1 MIRISGVIM
10 SQNKH
15 IHIALQDIYGIGKTL
30 SVDICKKVNIDKA
43 TKVINIENET
53 IVKIQNVVN
62 SYKIEGFLRRDISMN
77 IKRLVDIKC
86 YRGKR
91 HRSGLP
97 CRGQRTKT
105 NAKTRKKNKYN
116 KLIGKKN

>member
-1 MIRISGVIM
+1 MIRIAGVIM
-10 SQNKH
+10 SQHKH
-15 IHIALQDIYGIGKTL
+15 IYITLQNIYGIGKNRAIEICNKL
-30 SVDICKKVNIDKA
+30 NISISSKIEDIDNKTITEIQKLVN
-43 TKVINIENET
+43 T
-53 IVKIQNVVN
+53 
-62 SYKIEGFLRRDISMN
+62 YKIEGELRREVSMN
-77 IKRLVDIKC
+77 IKRLVDIKS

>member
-1 MIRISGVIM
+1 MIRTAGVIM
-10 SQNKH
+10 PQHKH
-15 IHIALQDIYGIGKTL
+15 IYIALQDIYGIGKKR
-30 SVDICKKVNIDKA
+30 SIDICKKLNIQISI
-43 TKVINIENET
+43 KVKNLENKDIT
-53 IVKIQNVVN
+53 DIQNMVN
-62 SYKIEGFLRRDISMN
+62 TYKIEGELRREISMN
-77 IKRLVDIKC
+77 IKRLIDIKC

-116 KLIGKKN
+116 KLIGKKS

>member
-1 MIRISGVIM
+1 MGIRIAGVIM
-10 SQNKH
+10 SQHKH
-15 IHIALQDIYGIGKTL
+15 IYITLQNIYGIGKNRAIEICNKL
-30 SVDICKKVNIDKA
+30 NIPISSKIEDIDNKTITEIQKLVN
-43 TKVINIENET
+43 T
-53 IVKIQNVVN
+53 
-62 SYKIEGFLRRDISMN
+62 YKIEGELRREVSMN

-116 KLIGKKN
+116 KLI